1 MSVKTQ
7 ALADNA
13 IAAFSALVYGLIRE
27 QDERLSQPDWA
38 ADYGEVIKKK
48 QACELICRSYG
59 FLNKLIQE
67 GRVKVNTDGMVLTR
81 SLQLYAGSPEHKRHS
96 NRRKRRME

>member
-1 MSVKTQ
+1 MSTKTQ

-13 IAAFSALVYGLIRE
+13 IAAFSALVYGLVRE
-27 QDERLSQPDWA
+27 QDERLSWPDWV

-48 QACELICRSYG
+48 QACELIDRSYS

-67 GRVKVNTDGMVLTR
+67 DKVKVNIDGKVLTR

-96 NRRKRRME
+96 NQRRRRRQ